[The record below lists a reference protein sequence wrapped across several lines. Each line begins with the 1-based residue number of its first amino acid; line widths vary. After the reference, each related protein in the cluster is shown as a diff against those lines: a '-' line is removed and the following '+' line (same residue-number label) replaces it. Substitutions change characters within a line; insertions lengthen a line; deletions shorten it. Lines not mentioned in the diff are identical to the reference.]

1 MPRLS
6 PRKNNEMA
14 AIGKQLAEL
23 RERIPSVIIPGGGGG
38 PVIRWLRIDGGQEL
52 NAIPEV
58 LGIKGDTLPVE
69 VPADLD
75 PGEVDDAGV
84 ETEAPTGTF
93 PDGLGYGTLF
103 DSNGG
108 VIGRRLVR
116 LQGASALAGWTY
128 YQTGSIQIL
137 IAGQP
142 EPPPGDPDDRD
153 RLSFLVAS
161 NA

>member
-1 MPRLS
+1 MRKILRLK
-6 PRKNNEMA
+6 P
-14 AIGKQLAEL
+14 
-23 RERIPSVIIPGGGGG
+23 GGGG

-93 PDGLGYGTLF
+93 PDGLGYGTLYGS
-103 DSNGG
+103 DGT

-116 LQGASALAGWTY
+116 LEGTTALSGWTFY
-128 YQTGSIQIL
+128 ATGSVHIPIE
-137 IAGQP
+137 GQP
-142 EPPPGDPDDRD
+142 EPDEGEPDERD
-153 RLSFLVAS
+153 KITFLVAS
-161 NA
+161 NV